1 MRCVTGA
8 SVLSD
13 QARRVR
19 SVTDLPDESLR
30 CAAAGRHL
38 GFFVNDPTWHKVG
51 GWGRLNSWEITW
63 RCDCTR
69 WKREIVDRDT
79 AETLSRSPVY
89 GGGVL
94 VAIGE
99 VGQIG
104 GIGVR
109 DARVELWR
117 RQAQQRRN
125 SA

>member
-1 MRCVTGA
+1 MA
-8 SVLSD
+8 SV
-13 QARRVR
+13 A
-19 SVTDLPDESLR
+19 DLPDEPLL
-30 CAAAGRHL
+30 CAAAGRHF
-38 GFFVNDPTWHKVG
+38 GFFRNDPTWKKVG
-51 GWGRLNSWEITW
+51 GWGALNSWEIVW
-63 RCDCTR
+63 RCDCGR

-79 AETLSRSPVY
+79 AETLSHSPVY

-117 RQAQQRRN
+117 RQAQRKRR